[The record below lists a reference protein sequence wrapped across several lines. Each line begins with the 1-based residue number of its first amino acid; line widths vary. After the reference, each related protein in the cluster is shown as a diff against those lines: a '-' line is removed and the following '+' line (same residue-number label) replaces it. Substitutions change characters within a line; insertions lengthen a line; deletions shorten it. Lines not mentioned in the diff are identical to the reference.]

1 MQLAW
6 SPEDE
11 AFRTDL
17 IAFLDEHTPAQM
29 ATGFDF
35 QDVGDERDQIDHAER
50 PGDDETAQPVVG
62 SREPVR
68 DCDLPN
74 IGRRTTCMI
83 SSLSNWVDS
92 DREHQDF
99 QDRCRMACRADS

>member
-1 MQLAW
+1 MKQARGALKWHAIQEPWSRQQSSLAEQR
-6 SPEDE
+6 PK
-11 AFRTDL
+11 L
-17 IAFLDEHTPAQM
+17 IEGH
-29 ATGFDF
+29 
-35 QDVGDERDQIDHAER
+35 DERDQIDHAER

-99 QDRCRMACRADS
+99 QDRCRMACRADP